1 VKVVLGALAV
11 AWVAGCRPI
20 ANEPLAP
27 AGVRFL
33 PRAAWGANAPVL
45 AMKTHKPV
53 RITIHHTATRQAPAR
68 SLAEKMQALQRFSQ
82 REDSLADG
90 RRKRQWADVPYHLY
104 VAVDGEVAEGRE
116 WRYVGDSNTPYDPTG
131 HFLIVLEGSFDSD
144 MLTSGQREALD
155 ALVVAAARRW
165 RIPAERIG
173 GHRDYAQ
180 TRCPGRNV
188 YADLPRLR
196 ALVAKRRTAAGR
208 LEREADQREPS
219 LRAQATTASPTRRP
233 SASPPRT
240 SNR

>member
-1 VKVVLGALAV
+1 MRIVAVAVILVLGGA
-11 AWVAGCRPI
+11 CRPGVR
-20 ANEPLAP
+20 EPLVP
-27 AGVRFL
+27 DGVRFL
-33 PRAAWGANAPVL
+33 PRVAWRANAPVL
-45 AMKTHKPV
+45 PMKAHTPN

-90 RRKRQWADVPYHLY
+90 RRKRQWADIPYHLY

-144 MLTSGQREALD
+144 TLTAGQRDALD
-155 ALVVAAARRW
+155 ALVLAAARRW
-165 RIPAERIG
+165 RIPPERIG

-188 YADLPRLR
+188 YSELPRLR
-196 ALVAKRRTAAGR
+196 ALVAGRR
-208 LEREADQREPS
+208 
-219 LRAQATTASPTRRP
+219 SPVAR
-233 SASPPRT
+233 
-240 SNR
+240 

>member
-1 VKVVLGALAV
+1 VRCVAAVAALAV
-11 AWVAGCRPI
+11 VGGCRPR
-20 ANEPLAP
+20 ATEPLAP

-33 PRAAWGANAPVL
+33 PRAAWNANAPVL
-45 AMKTHKPV
+45 PMKTHTPE

-68 SLAEKMQALQRFSQ
+68 SLAEKMQGLQRFSQ

-144 MLTSGQREALD
+144 TLTRGQREALD

-165 RIPAERIG
+165 RIPAERIAS
-173 GHRDYAQ
+173 HRDYAQ

-188 YADLPRLR
+188 YSELPRLR
-196 ALVAKRRTAAGR
+196 ALMGG
-208 LEREADQREPS
+208 S
-219 LRAQATTASPTRRP
+219 RP
-233 SASPPRT
+233 AR
-240 SNR
+240 

>member
-1 VKVVLGALAV
+1 MLVG
-11 AWVAGCRPI
+11 GCRRS
-20 ANEPLAP
+20 ATEPLAP

-33 PRAAWGANAPVL
+33 PRAAWSANAPVL
-45 AMKTHKPV
+45 AMKTHVPT
-53 RITIHHTATRQAPAR
+53 RITIHHTATRQAPTR
-68 SLAEKMQALQRFSQ
+68 LLSEKMRALQRFSQ

-131 HFLIVLEGSFDSD
+131 HFLIALEGSFDSD
-144 MLTSGQREALD
+144 TLTGGQHEALD
-155 ALVVAAARRW
+155 ALVLAAARQW

-188 YADLPRLR
+188 YSELPRLR
-196 ALVAKRRTAAGR
+196 ALVARGGRRRSG
-208 LEREADQREPS
+208 
-219 LRAQATTASPTRRP
+219 
-233 SASPPRT
+233 
-240 SNR
+240 

>member
-1 VKVVLGALAV
+1 MRFVAAVLALAC
-11 AWVAGCRPI
+11 VAGCRPR
-20 ANEPLAP
+20 ASEPLAP

-45 AMKTHKPV
+45 AMKTHHPV

-68 SLAEKMQALQRFSQ
+68 PLAEKLQALQRFSQ

-90 RRKRQWADVPYHLY
+90 RRKRQWADVPYHMY
-104 VAVDGEVAEGRE
+104 IAVDGDVAEGRE

-131 HFLIVLEGSFDSD
+131 HFLIVLEGSFDAD
-144 MLTSGQREALD
+144 TLTSGQRTALD
-155 ALVVAAARRW
+155 ALVVAAAKRW

-188 YADLPRLR
+188 YSELPRLR
-196 ALVAKRRTAAGR
+196 ALVAGGGRR
-208 LEREADQREPS
+208 S
-219 LRAQATTASPTRRP
+219 F
-233 SASPPRT
+233 
-240 SNR
+240 